1 VQDAHVPD
9 ALASLRESLEAQR
22 RLGIGFDQAW
32 SNAIA
37 EVPNSGW
44 RTRDTIESTRP
55 AWQRAYLRQ
64 PPTPGE
70 RSLLRVARALAE
82 LERERLER
90 EALAPVP
97 GLPAPKDR
105 RSRGTGNGHRRGRKP
120 RLPGRKMWR

>member
-1 VQDAHVPD
+1 VQDAHVD
-9 ALASLRESLEAQR
+9 LFERLRLVLVAQR
-22 RLGIGFDQAW
+22 AAGVGFDQAW
-32 SNAIA
+32 SIAIA

-55 AWQRAYLRQ
+55 AWKRAYERR
-64 PPTPGE
+64 PPTARE
-70 RSLLRVARALAE
+70 RSLLRVAQALAE
-82 LERERLER
+82 LERERIER

-120 RLPGRKMWR
+120 RLPGRKVWR